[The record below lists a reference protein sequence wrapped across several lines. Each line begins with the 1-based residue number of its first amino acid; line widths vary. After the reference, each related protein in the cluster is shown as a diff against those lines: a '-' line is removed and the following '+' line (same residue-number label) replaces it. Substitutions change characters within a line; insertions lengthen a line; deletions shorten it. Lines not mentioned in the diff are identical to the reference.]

1 MILIRNLRLGTDEAI
16 GALPEKAAKKLRIAP
31 ERMPSR
37 RRFALN
43 SFTRCTTSK
52 SLARPEIP

>member
-31 ERMPSR
+31 ERIESWQLGRERLCAAP
-37 RRFALN
+37 L
-43 SFTRCTTSK
+43 
-52 SLARPEIP
+52 